1 MLAGGTTMLPGFCGR
16 LQNELERGLSHRARC
31 VPGGAGGPAERGYT
45 KQRKHAAWV
54 GGSLFASLET
64 FEHIKVTK
72 REWEDDEEAV
82 HKRSF

>member
-1 MLAGGTTMLPGFCGR
+1 MMVRMVFRVVIVVSGALAFPE
-16 LQNELERGLSHRARC
+16 ELRNASHVA
-31 VPGGAGGPAERGYT
+31 
-45 KQRKHAAWV
+45 
-54 GGSLFASLET
+54 SLFASLET

>member
-1 MLAGGTTMLPGFCGR
+1 MTAAARQLHNALAG
-16 LQNELERGLSHRARC
+16 
-31 VPGGAGGPAERGYT
+31 PACLVLRFST
-45 KQRKHAAWV
+45 QPHTASDVAALDHF